1 MRATALL
8 PAFTVACAL
17 LVVAGA
23 AKLRSPQP
31 ARDALR
37 LIGVPVPT
45 MAVRL
50 LGAAEIGLGVLA
62 ALRPSPVPAGLAAF
76 AYAAFCAT
84 AVLLLRADRN
94 ADCGC
99 FGQASSSAS
108 LVHVALNAAAAAV
121 ATATSLAGPPGVLWI
136 SGRQPL
142 VALPLLLGIAG
153 ATFAA
158 FAVFTLLAPA
168 WRAYGSGTE
177 A

>member
-1 MRATALL
+1 MRAAALL

-17 LVVAGA
+17 LVVAGV
-23 AKLRSPQP
+23 AKLRSPDA

-45 MAVRL
+45 LAVRL
-50 LGAAEIGLGVLA
+50 LGAAEVALGVLA
-62 ALRPSPVPAGLAAF
+62 ALRPGPVPAGLVAL
-76 AYAAFCAT
+76 AYVAFCAT
-84 AVLLLRADRN
+84 ALLLLRADRN

-108 LVHVALNAAAAAV
+108 LVHVVLNAVAAGIAI
-121 ATATSLAGPPGVLWI
+121 ATSLAAPPGILWI

-142 VALPLLLGIAG
+142 VALPLVLGIAA

-158 FAVFTLLAPA
+158 YAVFTLLAPA